1 VVELAWTELWQSKLN
16 EITWDKKMTFT
27 FNFLQLFIAIGCGL
41 LILDQPRSVGMQ
53 EGEAT
58 SRKVMLEDAEKFTNR
73 ITDLLAKGEFDQI
86 EDCIDWEE
94 IASRAM
100 SEFELGDPA
109 KKRMH
114 SGLVV
119 GIKSQNLYKLI
130 GEQVRQGGTYRHLG
144 FLDKEDGVKSVF
156 RFLPATG
163 GLNYHVLDLE
173 KRDEQVVVSD
183 IFVAAT
189 GEWMSHTI
197 QQTLRT
203 QLNIRP
209 DAGSPLKNSQQETRA
224 AMEGLATMA
233 EFQKTG
239 QFKEMLEE
247 YAKLPESMQKSKIAF
262 TLRMFALSIVGTKE
276 EIEQA
281 SDEFVSLFPDDPSLD
296 LMSIDSAFSRKD
308 KQRLL
313 KSVDS
318 LINLYG
324 DDDYLN
330 AMVGSLLVTMDEKEE
345 GLDRLKK
352 IDLGKCDEFV
362 VHDFV
367 LTAALKTQEHE
378 ITLTALKLIHEKF
391 GVRFQDLSQVE
402 MYQHFA
408 NSPQFAEWKT
418 FIGDESYEQ

>member
-1 VVELAWTELWQSKLN
+1 MK
-16 EITWDKKMTFT
+16 ITFH
-27 FNFLQLFIAIGCGL
+27 FLQLFIATCCGL
-41 LILDQPRSVGMQ
+41 LMLDQPRSVGMQ
-53 EGEAT
+53 DMETT
-58 SRKVMLEDAEKFTNR
+58 SHKVTLQDAENFTR
-73 ITDLLAKGEFDQI
+73 MMTDLLAKGEFDQI

-100 SEFELGDPA
+100 SEFELGDA
-109 KKRMH
+109 IKKQMH

-144 FLDKEDGVKSVF
+144 FLEKEDGVKPVF
-156 RFLPATG
+156 RFLPAAG
-163 GLNYHVLDLE
+163 GLNYHVLDLV
-173 KRDEQVVVSD
+173 KRDDQVVVAD

-189 GEWMSHTI
+189 GEWMSQTI
-197 QQTLRT
+197 QQTLKT
-203 QLNIRP
+203 QINVRP
-209 DAGSPLKNSQQETRA
+209 DAGSPLKNSQQETHA
-224 AMEGLATMA
+224 AMEGLGTMA
-233 EFQKTG
+233 ELQKTG

-247 YAKLPESMQKSKIAF
+247 YAKLPDSMQKSKIAF
-262 TLRMFALSIVGTKE
+262 TMRMFALSIAGTKE

-281 SDEFVSLFPDDPSLD
+281 SDEFASLFPDDPSLD

-308 KQRLL
+308 KQRLI

-318 LINLYG
+318 LIDLYG

-352 IDLGKCDEFV
+352 IDLGKSDEFI

-367 LTAALKTQEHE
+367 LTGALKAQDHE
-378 ITLTALKLIHEKF
+378 LTLAALKLIHEKF
-391 GVRFQDLSQVE
+391 GIRFQDLSQVE

-408 NSPQFAEWKT
+408 NSPQFADWKK
-418 FIGDESYEQ
+418 FIGDESNEP